1 MLTHPTMERLQELG
15 LRGMADAFAEQLAN
29 PTSQE
34 LDFVERFTLLVE
46 REATLRSSRRMER
59 RLKEARLRHDAIFED
74 IDLRLS
80 RKLDRRLVLSLADSQ
95 WVTRH
100 RNVLITG
107 PTGIGK
113 SFIACALANKA
124 CRDGHTVL
132 YHRLPRLLGEL
143 ALAKVDGTYGSKLGT
158 LARARVLV
166 LDDWGLHPLTEAAR
180 RDLLELLEDRYG
192 RGSTVVTSQLRVA
205 GWHEAIGDPTLAD
218 AILDRLVH
226 NAHRLELDGPSV
238 RKAKA
243 EKDAG

>member
-1 MLTHPTMERLQELG
+1 MLTHPTLERLQELG
-15 LRGMADAFAEQLAN
+15 LRGMADAFAEQLAM
-29 PTSQE
+29 PASEE

-59 RLKEARLRHDAIFED
+59 RLKAARLRHDAIFED

-95 WVTRH
+95 WVARH

-124 CRDGHTVL
+124 CRDGYTVL

-143 ALAKVDGTYGSKLGT
+143 ALAKVDGTYGSKLAA

-166 LDDWGLHPLTEAAR
+166 LDDWGLHPLTDAAR

-192 RGSTVVTSQLRVA
+192 QGSTIVTSQLRVT

-238 RKAKA
+238 RKARA
-243 EKDAG
+243 EKDVE

>member
-1 MLTHPTMERLQELG
+1 MLSHPTLERLHELG
-15 LRGMADAFAEQLAN
+15 LRGMADAFAEQMAM
-29 PTSQE
+29 PASQE

-59 RLKEARLRHDAIFED
+59 RLKAAHLRHDAVFED

-95 WVTRH
+95 WVSRH

-132 YHRLPRLLGEL
+132 YHRLPRLLSEL
-143 ALAKVDGTYGSKLGT
+143 T
-158 LARARVLV
+158 LARVDGSYTQRLAAIARVRVLV
-166 LDDWGLHPLTEAAR
+166 LDDWGLHPLTDAAR
-180 RDLLELLEDRYG
+180 RDLLELLEDRYN
-192 RGSTVVTSQLRVA
+192 RAATIVTSQLRVA

-238 RKAKA
+238 RKTKA
-243 EKDAG
+243 EKEID